1 MARYSAAIVP
11 AADVNLALRKASR
24 CWPPRCSVSASF
36 EEARV
41 RDDEGAT
48 TWSGPVLHIVH
59 NGKDVQLAIGSLE
72 DARED
77 VWQILLDQWAS
88 KASDLH
94 REEAMQSDWPVF

>member
-11 AADVNLALRKASR
+11 VPDVNLALRKASR
-24 CWPPRCSVSASF
+24 CWSPRCSVSAAF
-36 EEARV
+36 TEAHV

-59 NGKDVQLAIGSLE
+59 NGEDVLLAIGSLE
-72 DARED
+72 DMSYD
-77 VWQILLDQWAS
+77 VWQILREQWAS